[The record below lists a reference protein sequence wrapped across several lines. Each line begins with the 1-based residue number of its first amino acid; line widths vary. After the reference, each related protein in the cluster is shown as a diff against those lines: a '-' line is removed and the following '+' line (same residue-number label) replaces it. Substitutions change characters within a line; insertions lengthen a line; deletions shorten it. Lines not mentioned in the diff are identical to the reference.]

1 VAVPHR
7 SITEISTA
15 GLISAIVLVLTACSP
30 TAPSTPAQ
38 GSSTGGAILNRI
50 VQTKQFKVGVVNDNP
65 PFSAIGSGGN
75 LEGYDID
82 IVNGIAADLGAT
94 PDMVKVDGPGR
105 VSGLQTGQLDMSVA
119 DFSITNARNLVISFS
134 EPYLVIHY
142 RLVVAEGSP
151 MKTTDDANQSSIS
164 IASPRGGTSTDQLK
178 SALPQ
183 ANVQILSSIADV
195 KQALTSGQANAAVFD
210 DISVASFLSQ
220 QNGKYKV
227 LDGHLPGGDR
237 IGVGIPKGDL
247 EWARWIDG
255 WIGQFNFSGQN
266 AASFQKWFSAPL
278 PSLTQ

>member
-1 VAVPHR
+1 VPR
-7 SITEISTA
+7 RTIVVSGA
-15 GLISAIVLVLTACSP
+15 GLVGTFMLVLGACSP
-30 TAPSTPAQ
+30 AVPSTPAQ
-38 GSSTGGAILNRI
+38 GSSSGGVILNRI
-50 VQTKQFKVGVVNDNP
+50 VQSKQFKVGVVNDNP
-65 PFSAIGSGGN
+65 PFSAIGSSGN

-94 PDMVKVDGPGR
+94 PDLVKVDGPGR
-105 VSGLQTGQLDMSVA
+105 VSGLQTGQIDLAVA
-119 DFSITNARNLVISFS
+119 DFSITNQRNLVISFS

-151 MKTTDDANQSSIS
+151 LKTTDDANQPSIS

-183 ANVQILSSIADV
+183 AQVQILSSVADV
-195 KQALTSGQANAAVFD
+195 KQALTSGQATAAVFD
-210 DISVASFLSQ
+210 DISVAPFLSQ
-220 QNGKYKV
+220 QGGKFKV

-237 IGVGIPKGDL
+237 IGVGIPKGDP

-255 WIGQFNFSGQN
+255 WINQFNFSGQN
-266 AASFQKWFSAPL
+266 AASFQKWFGAPL

>member
-1 VAVPHR
+1 VPR
-7 SITEISTA
+7 RTIVVSCA
-15 GLISAIVLVLTACSP
+15 GLVGTFMLVLGACSP
-30 TAPSTPAQ
+30 AVPSTPAQ
-38 GSSTGGAILNRI
+38 GSSSGGVILNRI
-50 VQTKQFKVGVVNDNP
+50 VQSKQFKVGVVNDNP
-65 PFSAIGSGGN
+65 PFSAIGSSGN

-94 PDMVKVDGPGR
+94 PDLVKVDGPGR
-105 VSGLQTGQLDMSVA
+105 VSGLQTGQIDLAVA
-119 DFSITNARNLVISFS
+119 DFSITNQRNLVISFS

-151 MKTTDDANQSSIS
+151 LKTTDDANQPSIS

-183 ANVQILSSIADV
+183 AQVQILSSVADV
-195 KQALTSGQANAAVFD
+195 KQALTSGQATAAVFD
-210 DISVASFLSQ
+210 DISVAPFLSQ
-220 QNGKYKV
+220 QGGKFKV

-237 IGVGIPKGDL
+237 IGVGIPKGDP

-255 WIGQFNFSGQN
+255 WINQFNFSGQN
-266 AASFQKWFSAPL
+266 AASFQKWFGAPL

>member
-1 VAVPHR
+1 M
-7 SITEISTA
+7 
-15 GLISAIVLVLTACSP
+15 LVLGACSP
-30 TAPSTPAQ
+30 AVPSTPAQ
-38 GSSTGGAILNRI
+38 GSSSGGVILNRI
-50 VQTKQFKVGVVNDNP
+50 VQSKQFKVGVVNDNP
-65 PFSAIGSGGN
+65 PFSAIGSSGN

-94 PDMVKVDGPGR
+94 PDLVKVDGPGR
-105 VSGLQTGQLDMSVA
+105 VSGLQTGQIDLAVA
-119 DFSITNARNLVISFS
+119 DFSITNQRNLVISFS

-151 MKTTDDANQSSIS
+151 LKTTDDANQPSIS

-183 ANVQILSSIADV
+183 AQVQILSSVADV
-195 KQALTSGQANAAVFD
+195 KQALTSGQATAAVFD
-210 DISVASFLSQ
+210 DISVAPFLSQ
-220 QNGKYKV
+220 QGGKFKV

-237 IGVGIPKGDL
+237 IGVGIPKGDP

-255 WIGQFNFSGQN
+255 WINQFNFSGQN
-266 AASFQKWFSAPL
+266 AASFQKWFGAPL